1 MSRHGFCDC
10 PKDGIDN
17 GNARETPASS
27 NIDRDIFPT
36 LAVRRTRAG
45 SFRFA
50 AWQRC
55 CRRCRC
61 WRFRKPMFQ
70 DGRRALSGKT
80 STLWYRPGKKCNI
93 AGNLQRGSFRPIQED
108 HDRSDQDAFHEL
120 VLEITRSRAAD
131 ENAKTG
137 DDFAAR
143 IYVVSEKGI
152 MGMNSLSI
160 NYVWASKHSAG
171 SHWTS
176 PFTKQVRLVAVN
188 SGSNGLN
195 TWVSHK
201 QGIRSD
207 LRELFGGT
215 PTSIDAVALMT
226 GTDNSGQRAT
236 AYYGDIWFGARNR
249 GHRE

>member
-1 MSRHGFCDC
+1 MATLVRRRRAATSIVISFRRWLCAGLVLAAFVL
-10 PKDGIDN
+10 PP
-17 GNARETPASS
+17 GNAVADDTVVVGAFSQANVSGWETRSFKGETVYALVRDPARNAIVLQATS
-27 NIDRDIFPT
+27 N
-36 LAVRRTRAG
+36 
-45 SFRFA
+45 A
-50 AWQRC
+50 AASG
-55 CRRCRC
+55 
-61 WRFRKPMFQ
+61 RFRKITIDLTRTPFMNWSWKVTHP
-70 DGRRALSGKT
+70 LSG
-80 STLWYRPGKKCNI
+80 L
-93 AGNLQRGSFRPIQED
+93 
-108 HDRSDQDAFHEL
+108 
-120 VLEITRSRAAD
+120 D

-201 QGIRSD
+201 RNVRSD
-207 LRELFGGT
+207 LRELFGQDI
-215 PTSIDAVALMT
+215 TSIDAVALMT
-226 GTDNSGQRAT
+226 DTDNSGQRAT
-236 AYYGDIWFGARNR
+236 AYYGDIWFGA
-249 GHRE
+249 E